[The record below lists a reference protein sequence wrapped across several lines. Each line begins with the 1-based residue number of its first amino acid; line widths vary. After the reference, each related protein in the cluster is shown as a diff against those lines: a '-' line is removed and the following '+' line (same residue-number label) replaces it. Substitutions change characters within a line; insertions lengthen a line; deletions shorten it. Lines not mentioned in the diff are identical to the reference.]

1 MTDKQEKTVSK
12 PVEGVTVITAASSAG
27 LDSVPHQLGRLFVGS
42 LAAYGAD
49 KVASKAYNT
58 VVLAIRARRNK

>member
-1 MTDKQEKTVSK
+1 MTEKQNKTVDA
-12 PVEGVTVITAASSAG
+12 PVAGVTVITDASSAG
-27 LDSVPHQLGRLFVGS
+27 LNSMPHQLGRLLVGS

-49 KVASKAYNT
+49 KAASKAYNT